1 MVYRNVIIIWFCL
14 LSVSACTPGNWLSGE
29 GNMYRALPGGEF
41 ILHEEITIAPGRV
54 RMSFQDGTPAYAY
67 GEYYPHCDLVVPAI
81 SEQPQIIP
89 AGSYRIGRVIGQTH
103 YVSRPQAGPVLLAA
117 GRGAGDYLLASDSG
131 PDWYMFAYHMS
142 LHAETPPERLT
153 LICGGAYDY
162 PFYVKYPSL
171 AEMQASLGEYA
182 TLKLP

>member
-1 MVYRNVIIIWFCL
+1 MVHRKVIIIWFCL
-14 LSVSACTPGNWLSGE
+14 LCVSACTPGNRLPGE

-117 GRGAGDYLLASDSG
+117 AQGGSELLASSSDSF
-131 PDWYMFAYHMS
+131 WYMFAYHMS

-153 LICGGAYDY
+153 LVCGGAYDY

-171 AEMQASLGEYA
+171 EEMQASLGEYA

>member
-1 MVYRNVIIIWFCL
+1 MF
-14 LSVSACTPGNWLSGE
+14 
-29 GNMYRALPGGEF
+29 RALPGGEF

-54 RMSFQDGTPAYAY
+54 RMSFQDGAAAYAY
-67 GEYYPHCDLVVPAI
+67 GEYYPHCDLVLPEI
-81 SEQPQIIP
+81 TEEPQIIP

-103 YVSRPQAGPVLLAA
+103 YVSRPQGPVLLAA
-117 GRGAGDYLLASDSG
+117 AWGGSNLLASSSDSF
-131 PDWYMFAYHMS
+131 WYMFAYHMS
-142 LHAETPPERLT
+142 LHAETPPEQLT
-153 LICGGAYDY
+153 LICGGAYDF

>member
-1 MVYRNVIIIWFCL
+1 MVRHTVLTIGFCL
-14 LSVSACTPGNWLSGE
+14 LCVSACTPGNRLSGE
-29 GNMYRALPGGEF
+29 NNMFRALPGGEF
-41 ILHEEITIAPGRV
+41 ILHKEIPIAPERV
-54 RMSFQDGTPAYAY
+54 RASFQDGTAAY
-67 GEYYPHCDLVVPAI
+67 GYSESYPHCDLVLPTI
-81 SEQPQIIP
+81 SEEQQIIP

-103 YVSRPQAGPVLLAA
+103 YVTRPQPGPVLLAA
-117 GRGAGDYLLASDSG
+117 AGVGGSLLASDTG
-131 PDWYMFAYHMS
+131 EGWIMFAYHVS

-153 LICGGAYDY
+153 LVCGGAYDY